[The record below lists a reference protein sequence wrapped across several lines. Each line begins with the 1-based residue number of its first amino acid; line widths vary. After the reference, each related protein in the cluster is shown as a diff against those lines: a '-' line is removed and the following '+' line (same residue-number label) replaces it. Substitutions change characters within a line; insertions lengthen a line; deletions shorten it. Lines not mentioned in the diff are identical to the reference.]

1 MATHGTSIDTHA
13 LSDFQRVGGGPAVTA
28 VVDRFY
34 DLLSNDKR
42 LARYVDDRDLSGL
55 KRQQVELLSEV
66 LRGDVDRDDP
76 HLLESEDGLEVSRED
91 ICSVVSYLVLALQ
104 ESGVDPDIIARTG
117 PTLAALETDVVVRA

>member
-1 MATHGTSIDTHA
+1 MATHGTRIETHA
-13 LSDFQRVGGGPAVTA
+13 QSDFQRVGGGPAVTA

-34 DLLSNDKR
+34 DLLSNDKH

-66 LRGDVDRDDP
+66 LRGEVDRDDP